1 MSNFIHNLRSN
12 DVILYNVAA
21 VKNQRFTVEQIFK
34 SVNKVLM
41 DGVLNEIV
49 FTAQFFNVKS
59 EGAVELFGPIFRP
72 SLNIFLENVKNTIN
86 STYDLFGLLLILAI
100 N

>member
-1 MSNFIHNLRSN
+1 
-12 DVILYNVAA
+12 
-21 VKNQRFTVEQIFK
+21 
-34 SVNKVLM
+34 M

-49 FTAQFFNVKS
+49 FSGEFFNVKS

-72 SLNIFLENVKNTIN
+72 SLNIFLDNVKSTIS

-100 N
+100 NEKNKLTFRERKFAALDFYFDQVSMLVWPKFD